1 MARLPTPS
9 IASAAV
15 ADSYKFDDLYSHDFM
30 LTLRWNC
37 CDFDAP
43 PPRYVYTPP
52 PPVYTP
58 PPVYQPLQ
66 SRS

>member
-1 MARLPTPS
+1 
-9 IASAAV
+9 
-15 ADSYKFDDLYSHDFM
+15 M

-52 PPVYTP
+52 PPVYAP
-58 PPVYQPLQ
+58 PPVYPPLR
-66 SRS
+66 SRG